1 MTVHVYK
8 KSSFDPTADRPP
20 QFYLAKQFDQEPE
33 RSQIS
38 ALMDSA
44 SGMAEQVCVCVNGR
58 TTVAQR
64 SHIGR
69 IVAFT
74 TSA

>member
-44 SGMAEQVCVCVNGR
+44 SGMAEQVCVSTAV
-58 TTVAQR
+58 QR
-64 SHIGR
+64 SKCHP
-69 IVAFT
+69 
-74 TSA
+74 